1 MLVVWS
7 SFFRL
12 DFTLLRLFYIVF
24 QDWPLLEQLPL
35 QKSSLQITSSLPSIR
50 FDKAV
55 GTGYISHLR
64 STF

>member
-55 GTGYISHLR
+55 HLP
-64 STF
+64 SEIHFLEL